1 MFFMNRADD
10 VKRPLGP
17 SSGTIARS
25 ARQGKELGRTESD
38 CGASALLYE
47 AVRRDGNGSRPGEHH
62 DEPREDRQVGV
73 KAGPLQPLQR
83 SAAER
88 ARSTPRTAARL
99 VR

>member
-1 MFFMNRADD
+1 
-10 VKRPLGP
+10 
-17 SSGTIARS
+17 
-25 ARQGKELGRTESD
+25 
-38 CGASALLYE
+38 
-47 AVRRDGNGSRPGEHH
+47 VRRDGNGSRPGEHH

-99 VR
+99 VTYVEHYNRQRSHQRDDWVYAPYQVTVLFFRTTSTVVVGFWHAA